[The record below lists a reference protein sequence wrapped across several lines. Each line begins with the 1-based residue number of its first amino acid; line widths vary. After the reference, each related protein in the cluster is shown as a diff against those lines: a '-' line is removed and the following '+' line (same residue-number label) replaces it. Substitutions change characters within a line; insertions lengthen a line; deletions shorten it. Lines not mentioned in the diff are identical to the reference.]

1 MSKPEKDVSAHAYF
15 PIVAGSESAGTLVD
29 QLFSGDY
36 YYNQTEWSNATGD
49 CMATPTT

>member
-1 MSKPEKDVSAHAYF
+1 VSAHTYF
-15 PIVAGSESAGTLVD
+15 PTLAGTASGGDLVD
-29 QLFSGDY
+29 QYFSGHH